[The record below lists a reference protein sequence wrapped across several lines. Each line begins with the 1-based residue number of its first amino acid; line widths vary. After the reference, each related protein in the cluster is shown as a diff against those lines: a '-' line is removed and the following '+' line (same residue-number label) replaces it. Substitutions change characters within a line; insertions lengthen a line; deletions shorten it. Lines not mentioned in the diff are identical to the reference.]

1 MNWDALSRFLARID
15 IGPGKPA
22 KGVMHVPEASRL
34 TNWLLEVIDTSA
46 PENAKYSAYAFSLPL
61 NTYQQIVNS
70 DPLRTAL
77 EIFWDPPGQSG
88 LIAFT
93 ESDKRVTPLIPGV
106 TDWLVSQSF
115 GTTGAVPLVQ
125 VAPTNAITIINN
137 AFAVIGGVVLVG
149 HDA

>member
-1 MNWDALSRFLARID
+1 MNWDALTRFLGRID

-22 KGVMHVPEASRL
+22 KGVLQVPEASRL

-46 PENAKYSAYAFSLPL
+46 PENAKYSAYAFAVPPGF
-61 NTYQQIVNS
+61 YQQIVNS

-77 EIFWDPPGQSG
+77 EIFWNPPGASG

-93 ESDKRVTPLIPGV
+93 ESDKRVTPLVAGV
-106 TDWLVSQSF
+106 TDWLVSQAF

-125 VAPTNAITIINN
+125 VAPTNAITII
-137 AFAVIGGVVLVG
+137 GGSGVVLVG